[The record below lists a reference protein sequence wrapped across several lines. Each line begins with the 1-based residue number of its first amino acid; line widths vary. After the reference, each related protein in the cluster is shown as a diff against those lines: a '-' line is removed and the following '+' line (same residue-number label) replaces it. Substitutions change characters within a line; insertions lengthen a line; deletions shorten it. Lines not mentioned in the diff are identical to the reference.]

1 VNNPYLPYPVRI
13 DSVITE
19 TEDRNLKTFKLVFL
33 DPEDEKKFAYTPGQF
48 AILSVAG
55 LGEIPI

>member
-1 VNNPYLPYPVRI
+1 MNNPYLPYPVRI

-33 DPEDEKKFAYTPGQF
+33 NAEDEKKFAYTPGQF
-48 AILSVAG
+48 AIL
-55 LGEIPI
+55 